1 MPTPTKAYS
10 LEGVAPQ
17 TNKLADY
24 WSLTKPR
31 LLAMVLLS
39 AALGFSL
46 APQSGAP
53 LALLH
58 MLIGTALVGAAA
70 HALNQWYERIPDGRM
85 PRTRNRPLPAGRLSS
100 EEALRFGVGLMLVGL
115 LYLSLTVNSLTAILG
130 GLTLA
135 SYVLLYTPLKQVTAL
150 NTWMGAV
157 TGALPPLMGWAAA
170 EGEMNWQMLP
180 IFLLMYFW
188 QLPHFLALAWA
199 FRKDYAMGGFRM
211 LSLGDDQGVRTAR
224 HIVINTVILLAASLT
239 FNLAG
244 QAETFYLVSA
254 VVLGSV
260 FLAGSL
266 WFWHQPTVAKARSVF
281 LISIIYLPLIAIALV
296 VDNFLI

>member
-1 MPTPTKAYS
+1 
-10 LEGVAPQ
+10 
-17 TNKLADY
+17 
-24 WSLTKPR
+24 
-31 LLAMVLLS
+31 MVLLS

-46 APQSGAP
+46 APQAAEP

-150 NTWMGAV
+150 NTWMGAI

-170 EGEMNWQMLP
+170 AGEMSWQMLP

-211 LSLGDDQGVRTAR
+211 LSLGDDQGVRTSR
-224 HIVINTVILLAASLT
+224 QIVLNTVILIAASLT
-239 FNLAG
+239 FNWAG
-244 QAETFYLVSA
+244 QADTLYLVSA
-254 VVLGSV
+254 LVLGGA

-266 WFWHQPTVAKARSVF
+266 WFWHQPTVAKARTVF